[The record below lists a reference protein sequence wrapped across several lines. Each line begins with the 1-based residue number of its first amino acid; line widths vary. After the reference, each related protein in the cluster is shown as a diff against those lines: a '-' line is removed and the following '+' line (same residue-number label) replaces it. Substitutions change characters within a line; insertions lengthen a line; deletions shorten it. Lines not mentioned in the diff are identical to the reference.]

1 MCSGNGT
8 NFENIVTSCPEI
20 EVVMMVY
27 NKKDCGAAKKANKL
41 GIPSCHIKS
50 KDEDFI
56 IRYFKALEVDY
67 IVLAGWMRIL
77 SSKFIHAF
85 PDKIINIHPSLLPK
99 YKGLDSIQRALN
111 NRDEVTGCTVHMVTE
126 ELDSGKILMQEKVS
140 IHPYDT
146 LKTLTTA
153 VHQAE
158 HRIFPKVLRNLNIN
172 GE

>member
-8 NFENIVTSCPEI
+8 NFGNIVISCPEI
-20 EVVMMVY
+20 DVVLMVY
-27 NKKDCGAAKKANKL
+27 NKKDCGAVRIANSL
-41 GIPSCHIKS
+41 GIPSCYIKS

-56 IRYFKALEVDY
+56 IRYFKSLDVDY

-77 SSKFIHAF
+77 SSKFIQAF

-99 YKGLDSIQRALN
+99 YKGLSAIEQAFCSGDK
-111 NRDEVTGCTVHMVTE
+111 VTGCTVHMVTE
-126 ELDSGKILMQEKVS
+126 ELDSGKILMKEEVP

-146 LKTLTTA
+146 LITLTRA

-158 HRIFPKVLRNLNIN
+158 HRIFPKVLRNLNISS
-172 GE
+172 E